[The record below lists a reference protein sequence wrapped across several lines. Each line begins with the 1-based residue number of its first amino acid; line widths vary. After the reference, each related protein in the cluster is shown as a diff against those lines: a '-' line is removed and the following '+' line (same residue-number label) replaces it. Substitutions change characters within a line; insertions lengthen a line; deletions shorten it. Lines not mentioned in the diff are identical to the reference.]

1 MRDRLIELIKSAA
14 DETARIFKIES
25 EECLKK
31 GELPQ
36 HKRTIYDIEANYLLE
51 NGVIVPPCKIGDM
64 LFALWS
70 VPTEAKYVIYAAEV
84 VEIRISG
91 RNCRQT
97 TTFLLEPLAYRG
109 RRKEYR
115 IDDFGKLV
123 FTNKEE
129 AEQALRKEDEG
140 K

>member
-1 MRDRLIELIKSAA
+1 MRDRLIELLKK
-14 DETARIFKIES
+14 EQEARCKYTREKIQEMLQGNLR
-25 EECLKK
+25 ECL
-31 GELPQ
+31 
-36 HKRTIYDIEANYLLE
+36 RTGFEFSADYLLE
-51 NGVIVPPCKIGDM
+51 NGVIVPHCKVGDM
-64 LFALWS
+64 VFALWS
-70 VPTEAKYVIYAAEV
+70 VPTEAKYVIYSAEV

-129 AEQALRKEDEG
+129 AEQALKGGTENG
-140 K
+140 